1 MARPLRIE
9 YPHAHYHVTCRGND
23 RRKIFRDDDDRH
35 AFLERLRRS
44 LEIYEVKL
52 HCYVLM
58 DNHFHLVVQTPRA
71 NLSEFMRHFNVA
83 YTSFFNRRHRR
94 TGHLYQGRFK
104 AILIQPDAWLLE
116 LSRYVHMNPVRAPR
130 LRRGIV
136 PDQVGQLWRYRWSSL
151 GGYVS
156 ARRRKSW
163 VHYDE
168 VLSPV
173 GHSRRRYGRFVQDG
187 LEQGVSSPWKQL
199 RGQVILGDDRF
210 WASARERWAGTS
222 GSPAAQELPSSA
234 TGMEPARITAE
245 AARYFNL
252 APERLQRKRGRCRD
266 QRGLLMELLYRH
278 GGMTQQAIGAH
289 LGGLD
294 YTAVSHE
301 RRRAR
306 ERMAHNEVMAN
317 WWRELDA
324 ALESVQNTFTAGPA

>member
-23 RRKIFRDDDDRH
+23 SRRIFRDYEDRD
-35 AFLERLRRS
+35 AFLERLCRS

-58 DNHFHLVVQTPRA
+58 NNHFHLIAETPKA

-83 YTSFFNRRHRR
+83 YTSYFNRRHRR

-104 AILIQPDAWLLE
+104 AILFQPEAWLLP
-116 LSRYVHMNPVRAPR
+116 LSRHVHINPVRTPR
-130 LRRGIV
+130 LRRSIV
-136 PDQVGQLWRYRWSSL
+136 PRQVRQLWEYPWSSL

-156 ARRRKSW
+156 ARRRVPW

-168 VLSPV
+168 VLSEV
-173 GHSRRRYGRFVQDG
+173 GNSRRRYGRFVQDG
-187 LEQGVSSPWKQL
+187 LEQGVASPWKEL

-210 WASARERWAGTS
+210 WARSRQEWARAAAGSGKAALPASAPRMH
-222 GSPAAQELPSSA
+222 PAS
-234 TGMEPARITAE
+234 ITAE
-245 AARYFNL
+245 VARYFNL
-252 APERLQRKRGRCRD
+252 PPERLRRKRGRCRD
-266 QRGLLMELLYRH
+266 QRGVLMELLYRY

-301 RRRAR
+301 RSRVRK
-306 ERMAHNEVMAN
+306 RMAQSEVMAN
-317 WWRELDA
+317 WWRELDS
-324 ALESVQNTFTAGPA
+324 ALESVQTAVTGGTA

>member
-35 AFLERLRRS
+35 AFIERLRSS
-44 LEIYEVKL
+44 LGIYEVKL

-58 DNHFHLVVQTPRA
+58 DNHFHLVAQTPRA

-116 LSRYVHMNPVRAPR
+116 LSRYVHMNPVRTPR

-136 PDQVGQLWRYRWSSL
+136 PDQVRQLWQYPWSSL

-173 GHSRRRYGRFVQDG
+173 GRSRQRYGRFVQDG

-210 WASARERWAGTS
+210 WASARERWAGAS
-222 GSPAAQELPSSA
+222 GSPAAQKLPLPA

-301 RRRAR
+301 RHRAR
-306 ERMAHNEVMAN
+306 ERMAQNEVMAN
-317 WWRELDA
+317 WWRELDS
-324 ALESVQNTFTAGPA
+324 ALKAVGTHLTEGPA

>member
-23 RRKIFRDDDDRH
+23 RRRIFRDDGDRH
-35 AFLERLRRS
+35 AFLERLRKS
-44 LEIYEVKL
+44 LEIYEARL

-58 DNHFHLVVQTPRA
+58 NNHFHIIAETPKA

-83 YTSFFNRRHRR
+83 YTSYFNRRHRR

-104 AILIQPDAWLLE
+104 AILFQPEAWLLP
-116 LSRYVHMNPVRAPR
+116 LSRHVHINPVRTPR

-136 PDQVGQLWRYRWSSL
+136 PEQVRQLWQYRWSSL

-156 ARRRKSW
+156 ARRRESW

-168 VLSPV
+168 VLSRV
-173 GHSRRRYGRFVQDG
+173 GNSRRRYGRFVQDG
-187 LEQGVSSPWKQL
+187 LEQGVPSPWKEL

-210 WASARERWAGTS
+210 WERYRQRWASVAEGS
-222 GSPAAQELPSSA
+222 GRAAQPSSMPR
-234 TGMEPARITAE
+234 MEPGTITAE
-245 AARYFNL
+245 AARYFGL
-252 APERLQRKRGRCRD
+252 APERLRRKRGRCRD
-266 QRGLLMELLYRH
+266 QRGLLMELLYRY

-301 RRRAR
+301 RRRVR
-306 ERMAHNEVMAN
+306 ERMAQNEVMAN
-317 WWRELDA
+317 WWRELDS
-324 ALESVQNTFTAGPA
+324 ALQSVQTHLTAGPA

>member
-23 RRKIFRDDDDRH
+23 RRNIFRDDDDRR

-44 LEIYEVKL
+44 LAIYEVNL

-58 DNHFHLVVQTPRA
+58 NNHFHLVAETPRA
-71 NLSEFMRHFNVA
+71 NLSEFMRHFSVA
-83 YTSFFNRRHRR
+83 YTSFFNRRHGR

-116 LSRYVHMNPVRAPR
+116 LSRYVHMNPVRTPR

-136 PDQVGQLWRYRWSSL
+136 PDQVRQLWQYPWSSL

-163 VHYDE
+163 IHYDA
-168 VLSPV
+168 VLSRV
-173 GHSRRRYGRFVQDG
+173 GCSRRQYGRFVQDG
-187 LEQGVSSPWKQL
+187 LEQGVSSPWKGL

-210 WASARERWAGTS
+210 WASARERWAG
-222 GSPAAQELPSSA
+222 GAAARELPLPA
-234 TGMEPARITAE
+234 TRMDPARITAE

-252 APERLQRKRGRCRD
+252 TPERLRRKRGRCRD
-266 QRGLLMELLYRH
+266 QRGLLMELLYRY
-278 GGMTQQAIGAH
+278 GGMTQRAIGAH

-301 RRRAR
+301 RRRVRDRLVQNA
-306 ERMAHNEVMAN
+306 VMAN
-317 WWRELDA
+317 WWRELDS
-324 ALESVQNTFTAGPA
+324 ALESTRRVLTSGPA

>member
-116 LSRYVHMNPVRAPR
+116 LSRYVHMNPVRTPR

-187 LEQGVSSPWKQL
+187 LEQGVPSPWKQL

-210 WASARERWAGTS
+210 WAGARERWAGAS
-222 GSPAAQELPSSA
+222 GSPAAQKLPSP
-234 TGMEPARITAE
+234 TRMEPARITAE
-245 AARYFNL
+245 VASYFSL
-252 APERLQRKRGRCRD
+252 APERLRRKRGRCRD

-306 ERMAHNEVMAN
+306 ERMAQNEVMAN

>member
-23 RRKIFRDDDDRH
+23 RRSIFRDDGDRE

-58 DNHFHLVVQTPRA
+58 NNHFHLVAETPKA

-83 YTSFFNRRHRR
+83 YTSFFNRQHRR

-104 AILIQPDAWLLE
+104 AILIQPEAWLLE
-116 LSRYVHMNPVRAPR
+116 LSRYVHMNPVRTPR

-136 PDQVGQLWRYRWSSL
+136 PDQVGQLWRYPWSSL

-156 ARRRKSW
+156 VRRRQSW

-168 VLSPV
+168 VLSRT

-210 WASARERWAGTS
+210 WARSRQQWAGANAGTT
-222 GSPAAQELPSSA
+222 ALPPPMP
-234 TGMEPARITAE
+234 GMDPTRITAE
-245 AARYFNL
+245 AARYFDL

-266 QRGLLMELLYRH
+266 QRGVLMELLYRH

-306 ERMAHNEVMAN
+306 ERMAQNEVMAA

-324 ALESVQNTFTAGPA
+324 ALESVRTDPTGGPA

>member
-9 YPHAHYHVTCRGND
+9 FPHAYYHVTCRGND
-23 RRKIFRDDDDRH
+23 RRRIFGDDDDRH

-44 LEIYEVKL
+44 LEIYEVTL

-58 DNHFHLVVQTPRA
+58 NNHFHLVTETPKG

-83 YTSFFNRRHRR
+83 YTSYFNRRHRR

-116 LSRYVHMNPVRAPR
+116 LSRYVHMNPVRTPR
-130 LRRGIV
+130 LRRGVV
-136 PDQVGQLWRYRWSSL
+136 PDQVRQLWQYPWSSL

-156 ARRRKSW
+156 VRRRKPW

-168 VLSPV
+168 VLSCT
-173 GHSRRRYGRFVQDG
+173 GDSRRRYGRFVQDG
-187 LEQGVSSPWKQL
+187 LEQGVSSPWKQV

-210 WASARERWAGTS
+210 WTGVREQWAGAA
-222 GSPAAQELPSSA
+222 GSAATRELPLPAAR
-234 TGMEPARITAE
+234 MDPARITAE
-245 AARYFNL
+245 AASYFNL
-252 APERLQRKRGRCRD
+252 APERLRRKRGRCRD
-266 QRGLLMELLYRH
+266 QRGVLMELLYRH

-306 ERMAHNEVMAN
+306 ERMAQNEVMAG
-317 WWRELDA
+317 WWLDLDS
-324 ALESVQNTFTAGPA
+324 ALGSADRQSVNR

>member
-35 AFLERLRRS
+35 AFLDRLRRS
-44 LEIYEVKL
+44 LGIYEVKL

-58 DNHFHLVVQTPRA
+58 DNHFHLVAQTPRA

-83 YTSFFNRRHRR
+83 YTSFFNRRHRH

-116 LSRYVHMNPVRAPR
+116 LSRYVHMNPVRTPR

-156 ARRRKSW
+156 ARRRKAW

-173 GHSRRRYGRFVQDG
+173 GHSRRRYGRFIQDG

-210 WASARERWAGTS
+210 WASARERWA
-222 GSPAAQELPSSA
+222 SPAAQKLPA
-234 TGMEPARITAE
+234 PTRMEPARITAE
-245 AARYFNL
+245 VASYFSL
-252 APERLQRKRGRCRD
+252 APERLRRKRGRCRD

-301 RRRAR
+301 RRRFR
-306 ERMAHNEVMAN
+306 ERLAENAVMAN
-317 WWRELDA
+317 WWRELDS
-324 ALESVQNTFTAGPA
+324 ALESVGTNLTAGPA

>member
-9 YPHAHYHVTCRGND
+9 FPHAHYHVTCRGND
-23 RRKIFRDDDDRH
+23 RRRIFGDDDDRH

-58 DNHFHLVVQTPRA
+58 NNHFHLVAETPRG

-83 YTSFFNRRHRR
+83 YTSYFNRRHRR

-116 LSRYVHMNPVRAPR
+116 LSRYVHMNPVRTPR
-130 LRRGIV
+130 LRRGVV
-136 PDQVGQLWRYRWSSL
+136 PDQVRQLWQYPWSSL

-163 VHYDE
+163 IHYDE
-168 VLSPV
+168 VLSCT
-173 GHSRRRYGRFVQDG
+173 GDSRRRYGRFVQDG
-187 LEQGVSSPWKQL
+187 LEQGVSSPWKQV
-199 RGQVILGDDRF
+199 RGQVVLGDDRF
-210 WASARERWAGTS
+210 WTGVREQWVGAAGGAAARELPL
-222 GSPAAQELPSSA
+222 PA
-234 TGMEPARITAE
+234 TRMDPARITAE

-252 APERLQRKRGRCRD
+252 APERLRRKRGRCRD
-266 QRGLLMELLYRH
+266 QRGVLMELLYRH

-306 ERMAHNEVMAN
+306 ERMAQNEVMAG
-317 WWRELDA
+317 WWFDLDS
-324 ALESVQNTFTAGPA
+324 ALGSADWQSVNR

>member
-9 YPHAHYHVTCRGND
+9 YPNAHYHVTCRGND
-23 RRKIFRDDDDRH
+23 RRNIFGDDDDRH
-35 AFLERLRRS
+35 AFLDRLVRS
-44 LEIYEVKL
+44 LEIYDVRL

-58 DNHFHLVVQTPRA
+58 NNHFHLVAQTPKA

-104 AILIQPDAWLLE
+104 AILIQPDAWLLG
-116 LSRYVHMNPVRAPR
+116 LSRYVHMNPVRTPR

-136 PDQVGQLWRYRWSSL
+136 PEQVRQLWQYPWSSL

-156 ARRRKSW
+156 ARRRASW
-163 VHYDE
+163 VHYDG
-168 VLSPV
+168 VLSQV
-173 GHSRRRYGRFVQDG
+173 AHSRRRYGRFVQDG
-187 LEQGVSSPWKQL
+187 LEQGVPTPWKEL

-210 WASARERWAGTS
+210 WATARERWAGAA
-222 GSPAAQELPSSA
+222 GNAPAQAWPSPV
-234 TGMEPARITAE
+234 TRMEPDRITA
-245 AARYFNL
+245 AVADYFNL

-266 QRGLLMELLYRH
+266 QRGLLMELLYRY

-301 RRRAR
+301 RRRVR
-306 ERMAHNEVMAN
+306 ERLAQNEAMAN
-317 WWRELDA
+317 WWRELDS
-324 ALESVQNTFTAGPA
+324 ALVSYPT

>member
-9 YPHAHYHVTCRGND
+9 FPHAHYHVTCRGND
-23 RRKIFRDDDDRH
+23 RRRIFRDDDDRH
-35 AFLERLRRS
+35 AFVERLRKS

-58 DNHFHLVVQTPRA
+58 NNHFHLVVETPKA

-104 AILIQPDAWLLE
+104 AILIQPDAWLLP
-116 LSRYVHMNPVRAPR
+116 LSRHVHINPVRTPR

-136 PDQVGQLWRYRWSSL
+136 PEQVRQLWRYRWSSL

-156 ARRRKSW
+156 ARRREPW
-163 VHYDE
+163 VHYDD
-168 VLSPV
+168 VLSRLGNSP
-173 GHSRRRYGRFVQDG
+173 RRYGRFVQDG
-187 LEQGVSSPWKQL
+187 LEQDVSSPWKEL

-210 WASARERWAGTS
+210 WERSRQQWASLAGGS
-222 GSPAAQELPSSA
+222 GPAASPMPS
-234 TGMEPARITAE
+234 MDPARITAE

-252 APERLQRKRGRCRD
+252 APERLRRKRGRCRD
-266 QRGLLMELLYRH
+266 QRGVLMELLYRY
-278 GGMTQQAIGAH
+278 GGMTQQAIGTH

-301 RRRAR
+301 RRRVR
-306 ERMAHNEVMAN
+306 ERMAQSEVMAN
-317 WWRELDA
+317 WWRELDS
-324 ALESVQNTFTAGPA
+324 ALESVRTAVTEGPA

>member
-23 RRKIFRDDDDRH
+23 RRRIFRDDDDRY
-35 AFLERLRRS
+35 ALLERLRRS

-58 DNHFHLVVQTPRA
+58 DNHFHLVAQTPKA

-83 YTSFFNRRHRR
+83 YTSFFNRRHGR

-116 LSRYVHMNPVRAPR
+116 LSRYVHMNPVRTPR

-187 LEQGVSSPWKQL
+187 LEQGVPSPWKQL

-210 WASARERWAGTS
+210 WAGARERWAGAS
-222 GSPAAQELPSSA
+222 GSPAAQKLPSP
-234 TGMEPARITAE
+234 TRMEPARITAE
-245 AARYFNL
+245 VASYFSL
-252 APERLQRKRGRCRD
+252 APERLRRKRGRCRD

-301 RRRAR
+301 RRRFR
-306 ERMAHNEVMAN
+306 ERVAENEVMAN
-317 WWRELDA
+317 WWREIDS
-324 ALESVQNTFTAGPA
+324 ALEAGGRQHSDP

>member
-23 RRKIFRDDDDRH
+23 RRTIFRDDGDRE

-58 DNHFHLVVQTPRA
+58 NNHFHLVAETPKA

-116 LSRYVHMNPVRAPR
+116 LSRYVHMNPVRTPR

-136 PDQVGQLWRYRWSSL
+136 PDQVGQLWRYPWSSL

-156 ARRRKSW
+156 ARRRQSW

-168 VLSPV
+168 VLSRT

-210 WASARERWAGTS
+210 WARSRQQWAGVAGTT
-222 GSPAAQELPSSA
+222 ALP
-234 TGMEPARITAE
+234 TPVPGMDPARITAE

-266 QRGLLMELLYRH
+266 QRGVLMELLYRH

-306 ERMAHNEVMAN
+306 ERMAQNEAMAN
-317 WWRELDA
+317 WWRELDTV
-324 ALESVQNTFTAGPA
+324 LESVRTDPAAGPA

>member
-9 YPHAHYHVTCRGND
+9 FPHAHYHVTCRGND
-23 RRKIFRDDDDRH
+23 RRRIFGDDDDRH

-44 LEIYEVKL
+44 LDIYEVKL

-58 DNHFHLVVQTPRA
+58 NNHFHLVADTPRG

-83 YTSFFNRRHRR
+83 YTSYFNRRHRR

-116 LSRYVHMNPVRAPR
+116 LSRYVHMNPVRTPR
-130 LRRGIV
+130 LRRGMA
-136 PDQVGQLWRYRWSSL
+136 PDQVRQLWQYPWSSL

-156 ARRRKSW
+156 VRRRKPW

-168 VLSPV
+168 VLSRT
-173 GHSRRRYGRFVQDG
+173 GDSRQQYGRFVQDG
-187 LEQGVSSPWKQL
+187 LEQGVTSPWKQV
-199 RGQVILGDDRF
+199 RGQVVLGDDRF
-210 WASARERWAGTS
+210 WTGVREQWAGAA
-222 GSPAAQELPSSA
+222 GSAAVRELPLPAAR
-234 TGMEPARITAE
+234 MDPARITAE

-252 APERLQRKRGRCRD
+252 APERLRRKRGRCRD
-266 QRGLLMELLYRH
+266 QRGVLMELLYRH

-306 ERMAHNEVMAN
+306 ERMAQNEVMAG
-317 WWRELDA
+317 WWLDLDS
-324 ALESVQNTFTAGPA
+324 ALGSADRQSVNR

>member
-9 YPHAHYHVTCRGND
+9 YPNAHYHVTCRGND
-23 RRKIFRDDDDRH
+23 RRNIFRDDDDRR
-35 AFLERLRRS
+35 AFLDRLRKS
-44 LEIYEVKL
+44 LDIYEVRL

-58 DNHFHLVVQTPRA
+58 NNHFHLVAQTPRA

-104 AILIQPDAWLLE
+104 AILVQPDAWLLG
-116 LSRYVHMNPVRAPR
+116 LSRHVHMNPVRTR
-130 LRRGIV
+130 QRKRKDV
-136 PDQVGQLWRYRWSSL
+136 PDQVRQLWQYRWSSL

-156 ARRRKSW
+156 ARRREPW
-163 VHYDE
+163 IHYDG
-168 VLSPV
+168 VLSRT

-187 LEQGVSSPWKQL
+187 LEQGAPSPWKEL

-210 WASARERWAGTS
+210 WTSARERWASLAGNS
-222 GSPAAQELPSSA
+222 DKPALPSPA
-234 TGMEPARITAE
+234 TRMEPARITAE
-245 AARYFNL
+245 AARYFDL

-266 QRGLLMELLYRH
+266 QRGLLMEMLYRY

-306 ERMAHNEVMAN
+306 ERMAQNEVMAN
-317 WWRELDA
+317 WWHELDS
-324 ALESVQNTFTAGPA
+324 ALAESAKRHDR